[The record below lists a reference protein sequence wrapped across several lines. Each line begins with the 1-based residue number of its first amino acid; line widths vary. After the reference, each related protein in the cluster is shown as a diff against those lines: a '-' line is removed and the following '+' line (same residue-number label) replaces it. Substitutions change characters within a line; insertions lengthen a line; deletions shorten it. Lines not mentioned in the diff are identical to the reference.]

1 MPYETDSFSKDIT
14 NLLRVLLVED
24 SQVLAER
31 LMETLAPL
39 DGVKLVAAV
48 KDESSAIGAVAEKQV
63 DVIILDLQL
72 QTGTGF
78 GVVQRLGDKRPTVI
92 VFTNYVLPE
101 YERRAADLGIEYFLD
116 KSRDFE
122 RLPQLLLELEQRKQS
137 GTLQ

>member
-1 MPYETDSFSKDIT
+1 MDSYSKDT
-14 NLLRVLLVED
+14 PDLLRVLLVED

-31 LMETLAPL
+31 LAETLAPL
-39 DGVKLVAAV
+39 EGVQLVASVNDETSAV
-48 KDESSAIGAVAEKQV
+48 GAVAANDV

-72 QTGTGF
+72 RTGTGF
-78 GVVQRLGDKRPTVI
+78 GVVQRLGDSRPMII

-101 YERRAADLGIEYFLD
+101 YERRATDLGIEYFLD